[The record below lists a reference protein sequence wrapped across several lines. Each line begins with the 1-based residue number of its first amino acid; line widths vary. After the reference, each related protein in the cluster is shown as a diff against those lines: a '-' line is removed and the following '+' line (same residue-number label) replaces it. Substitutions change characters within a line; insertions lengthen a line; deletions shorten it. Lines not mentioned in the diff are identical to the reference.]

1 MKAKSKL
8 ITLKL
13 LGGIFGCVWI
23 AAFIAAVYFLYG
35 ALANGA
41 SWGYLSWSIAAG
53 VISKQ
58 IAAALRVNKQRVKYV
73 DHLTERGYEKADA
86 EAAWR
91 TATGG
96 GRNLV
101 RNLQLAENGDESTRF
116 KSATGA
122 VSSETPE
129 GSRSQ

>member
-1 MKAKSKL
+1 MQARTKL

-13 LGGIFGCVWI
+13 LGGIFGCAWI

-53 VISKQ
+53 VIAKQ
-58 IAAALRVNKQRVKYV
+58 IAAALRVNKQRVEYV
-73 DHLTERGYEKADA
+73 GHLTERGYEKADA

-101 RNLQLAENGDESTRF
+101 RNLQLTEKGDESARLEST
-116 KSATGA
+116 TGTI
-122 VSSETPE
+122 SSETSE
-129 GSRSQ
+129 D